1 MAKTERIGISLDR
14 KLLSMFD
21 GLIAQQGYQN
31 RSEAI
36 RDLIRRRLAEQEL
49 TKPTAKA
56 VAGLFLVY
64 NHHSTRL
71 SQKLTDLQHNH
82 LLQIVSSIHVHLDHE
97 NCLEIIILKG
107 RVKDIQQI
115 SDKITSLKGIKLSR
129 VNILTTGEKLT

>member
-56 VAGLFLVY
+56 IAGLFLVY

-82 LLQIVSSIHVHLDHE
+82 LLQVVSSIHVHLDHE

>member
-82 LLQIVSSIHVHLDHE
+82 LLQVVSSIHVHLDHE

>member
-49 TKPTAKA
+49 TKPDAKA

-82 LLQIVSSIHVHLDHE
+82 LLQVVSSIHVHLDHE

-107 RVKDIQQI
+107 RVKDIEQI

-129 VNILTTGEKLT
+129 VNTLTTGEKLT

>member
-1 MAKTERIGISLDR
+1 
-14 KLLSMFD
+14 MFD

-71 SQKLTDLQHNH
+71 SQKLTNLQHNH
-82 LLQIVSSIHVHLDHE
+82 LLQVVSSIHVHLDHE

>member
-21 GLIAQQGYQN
+21 GLIAQHGYQN

-49 TKPTAKA
+49 TKPDAKA

-82 LLQIVSSIHVHLDHE
+82 LLQVVSSIHVHLDHE

-107 RVKDIQQI
+107 RVKDIEQI

-129 VNILTTGEKLT
+129 VNTLTTGEKLT

>member
-1 MAKTERIGISLDR
+1 MAQTERIGISLDQ

-49 TKPTAKA
+49 TKPAAKA

-64 NHHSTRL
+64 DHHSTRL
-71 SQKLTDLQHNH
+71 SRKLTDLQHHH
-82 LLQIVSSIHVHLDHE
+82 LLQVVSSIHVHLDHE

-107 RVKDIQQI
+107 RVKDIEQI